1 MPRYLAKRLGE
12 GCITIWITTL
22 VVFALL
28 RMTGNPA
35 DFLAPPDMPW
45 ADRASLRQA
54 YGLDEPMW
62 KQFVLFHKSVIT
74 GEFGKS
80 LRGTQGDALQV
91 VMERVPA
98 TLQLTAAALL
108 FSIVLGIPAGVVSA
122 SRPHSMVD
130 RIGKV
135 FAIAG
140 QSMPVFWVGLLLILL
155 FTVYLGWLPS
165 AGGID
170 RLGWQGVIMPAIS
183 LGWLLSASH
192 MRIVRSSMLDSLDT
206 DYVKMARVK
215 GMPQRLVIWKHAFK
229 NAAIPVFT
237 LFAVNFSHLI
247 SGAVVT
253 ETIFAWPGIG
263 RLLVDSIFA
272 RDYAVVQTVVFL
284 TALVIVVVN
293 LLVDLT
299 YAWIDPRI
307 RVAR

>member
-80 LRGTQGDALQV
+80 LRGTQGEALQV

-122 SRPHSMVD
+122 SRPHSNGGPD
-130 RIGKV
+130 W
-135 FAIAG
+135 
-140 QSMPVFWVGLLLILL
+140 QS
-155 FTVYLGWLPS
+155 
-165 AGGID
+165 
-170 RLGWQGVIMPAIS
+170 
-183 LGWLLSASH
+183 
-192 MRIVRSSMLDSLDT
+192 VRH
-206 DYVKMARVK
+206 RF
-215 GMPQRLVIWKHAFK
+215 RRRRR
-229 NAAIPVFT
+229 
-237 LFAVNFSHLI
+237 
-247 SGAVVT
+247 GALQKT
-253 ETIFAWPGIG
+253 G
-263 RLLVDSIFA
+263 R
-272 RDYAVVQTVVFL
+272 
-284 TALVIVVVN
+284 
-293 LLVDLT
+293 
-299 YAWIDPRI
+299 
-307 RVAR
+307 